1 MKVKDIMTRKV
12 VTVKPGMKIPEL
24 ARLLVRKNI
33 SGAPVVDTKGK
44 LLGLVLEESL
54 IFQDKKVH
62 LPTVVAVLNGF
73 LTFGEEK
80 YEQEMNKIV
89 ARTAEGIMD
98 ENPLVLSPR
107 VDITDAATLVVEKNI
122 HYFPVVEAGK
132 LVGVVT
138 KRDIVKA
145 IAKGKI

>member
-1 MKVKDIMTRKV
+1 
-12 VTVKPGMKIPEL
+12 
-24 ARLLVRKNI
+24 VRKNI